1 MPAMHCCSEAE
12 AENLGIFFL
21 ELFGLLNHWS
31 KKSIWEKECAGYSGF
46 AKNFGSDQC
55 ISHEEFVHIINE
67 SVNKRFAGKTLC
79 LEANSKMYMKTR
91 CSLIILNRMSP
102 VFPNSYKNAETIA
115 NRLQA
120 LVDAQKEISKD
131 LYTLASRCNEQLKA
145 KMKTFPEY
153 IKEQQ
158 QKAEQEKLAEE
169 AKAKAAKAQKSEK

>member
-1 MPAMHCCSEAE
+1 
-12 AENLGIFFL
+12 
-21 ELFGLLNHWS
+21 
-31 KKSIWEKECAGYSGF
+31 
-46 AKNFGSDQC
+46 
-55 ISHEEFVHIINE
+55 
-67 SVNKRFAGKTLC
+67 
-79 LEANSKMYMKTR
+79 MYMKTR

-120 LVDAQKEISKD
+120 LVDAQKQISKD

-158 QKAEQEKLAEE
+158 LKAEQEKQAEE
-169 AKAKAAKAQKSEK
+169 AKAKAAKAQKSDKPKDSRETNGKDAKDKSKGNESFTQPKDLNGRKDARDDTKDSRSTPARKPDGSKYASQSKNTAEKVD

>member
-1 MPAMHCCSEAE
+1 MLHRLRVPNFKILKFLIAILKCVMPAMHCCSEAE

-31 KKSIWEKECAGYSGF
+31 KKANWDKECAGYTGF
-46 AKNFGSDQC
+46 AKNIGSDEC
-55 ISHEEFVHIINE
+55 ISHEEFVQTINE
-67 SVNKRFAGKTLC
+67 GINKRFAGKMLC
-79 LEANSKMYMKTR
+79 LEPSSKMYMKTR
-91 CSLIILNRMSP
+91 CSLIILNRMSS

-120 LVDAQKEISKD
+120 LVDAQKQISKD

-153 IKEQQ
+153 IKEQ
-158 QKAEQEKLAEE
+158 
-169 AKAKAAKAQKSEK
+169 